1 MMIKLSGARIILRYL
16 LGSKVSFAFFREKE
30 VIDILTLK

>member
-1 MMIKLSGARIILRYL
+1 MMINLTGARFIPRYL